1 MLTVDPADHRP
12 AFRVVTA
19 GFEHG
24 DHLRDINRQQSP
36 ENRQPPGLFHDRRRS
51 PGLTRQPDEEILPET
66 EQRVRRATRI
76 QPPDGQAD
84 VVRHRPVN
92 QSANQP
98 GIDRDF
104 VVVEN
109 SGHSGVNLTPRDTGT
124 GYRTWISRPPA
135 ARPADNRIC
144 RRQVCLRRFGG
155 AARVG
160 RWTMMAGVG
169 L

>member
-24 DHLRDINRQQSP
+24 DHLRDIHRQQRP
-36 ENRQPPGLFHDRRRS
+36 ENRQPPGLFRDRRRS

-109 SGHSGVNLTPRDTGT
+109 SGHSRSQSHPPRHGNGLSDLDLA
-124 GYRTWISRPPA
+124 PP
-135 ARPADNRIC
+135 C
-144 RRQVCLRRFGG
+144 C
-155 AARVG
+155 
-160 RWTMMAGVG
+160 
-169 L
+169 